1 VGAGSGD
8 GIREELLVLG
18 DGKVG
23 GANARGAVNA
33 MFFALA
39 FIAAANPKLLAI
51 DLLLIEN
58 RRASAMF
65 ASVLAAGIAT
75 GVTVGLIVLLVLP
88 ASAYHSQRQASAG
101 LDLALGVILLLIS
114 GLLMTGTLM
123 RVWERRSQSGRSG
136 QPPGRKRRFGADWAE
151 RALREPHLG
160 VAFLVGFI
168 CGLPGAAYLAALHHL
183 VSTKSSIAADV
194 VAVFVFMIIEFSLI
208 IVPWVFLLVWP
219 RDTASLLKRI
229 LAWVTSHAISL
240 IAWICILLGVYLTIN
255 GVVRLLTA

>member
-1 VGAGSGD
+1 
-8 GIREELLVLG
+8 L
-18 DGKVG
+18 G

-33 MFFALA
+33 TFFALA

-88 ASAYHSQRQASAG
+88 ASAYHSERRASAG
-101 LDLALGVILLLIS
+101 VDLALGVILLLIG

-123 RVWERRSQSGRSG
+123 RVWERRSPSGQSGK
-136 QPPGRKRRFGADWAE
+136 PAGRRRKFGADWAE

-183 VSTKSSIAADV
+183 AVTKSSTGSDV
-194 VAVFVFMIIEFSLI
+194 VAVFVFMIIEFLLI
-208 IVPWVFLLVWP
+208 IVPWVLLLLWP
-219 RDTASLLKRI
+219 SSTASLLKRV

-240 IAWICILLGVYLTIN
+240 IAWICMLLGVYLTIN
-255 GVVRLLTA
+255 GIVRLLTA